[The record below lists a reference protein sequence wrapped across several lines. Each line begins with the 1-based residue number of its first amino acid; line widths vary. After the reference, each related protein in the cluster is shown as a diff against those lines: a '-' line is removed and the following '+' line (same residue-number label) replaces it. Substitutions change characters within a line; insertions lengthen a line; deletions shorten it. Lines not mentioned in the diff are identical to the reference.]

1 MAYTTIDDPE
11 AHFQV
16 KIYTGNGTDDT
27 AITFDGITD
36 MSPNLV
42 WTKARTLPSG
52 NEGHS
57 LIDSVRGV
65 TKILISNGANSEGT
79 DSTRIKSFDSD
90 GYTMGTQDT
99 TNLNTATYVS
109 WNWKAGTS
117 FTNDASATGIGSI
130 DSTGSINTDAGF
142 SIVSFTGNSTSGA
155 TVGHGISKPDMVI
168 VKQRAGTG
176 EWCVYHKSLGATKVM
191 LLNSTAAPYTDT
203 TYWNDTAPTSTTF
216 TLGSSVNS
224 NPSTTVI
231 AYLFAEKQGFSK
243 CGSYTGN
250 GNADGPFIYTG
261 FKPAYI
267 LQKVYSTTSSWHIHD
282 NKRDTYNPAAKPLY
296 ADQVIAEGTDT
307 LCDFLSNGFKIR
319 TTVASRNADGAT
331 FIYACFAEAP
341 FVNSNGVPC
350 NAR

>member
-1 MAYTTIDDPE
+1 MEY
-11 AHFQV
+11 
-16 KIYTGNGTDDT
+16 
-27 AITFDGITD
+27 
-36 MSPNLV
+36 
-42 WTKARTLPSG
+42 
-52 NEGHS
+52 
-57 LIDSVRGV
+57 
-65 TKILISNGANSEGT
+65 
-79 DSTRIKSFDSD
+79 
-90 GYTMGTQDT
+90 
-99 TNLNTATYVS
+99 
-109 WNWKAGTS
+109 
-117 FTNDASATGIGSI
+117 
-130 DSTGSINTDAGF
+130 
-142 SIVSFTGNSTSGA
+142 
-155 TVGHGISKPDMVI
+155 
-168 VKQRAGTG
+168 
-176 EWCVYHKSLGATKVM
+176 CVYHKSLGATKVM

-243 CGSYTGN
+243 FGSYTGN